1 MDRDLS
7 TRRVLV
13 LGDWNDDLDT
23 SIASGNPTPFQ
34 NFLDDAADYT
44 FLTRPFT
51 DSNQGTTSG
60 FTNAI
65 DHQLAS
71 NELVSDYVAG
81 STSIVKPGITGYGTN
96 TSDHYPITSRFEL
109 TAP

>member
-1 MDRDLS
+1 
-7 TRRVLV
+7 VLV

-34 NFLDDAADYT
+34 NFLDDPADYT
-44 FLTRPFT
+44 FLTKPFT
-51 DSNQGTTSG
+51 DSNKGTTYS

-71 NELVSDYVAG
+71 NELLADYAAG
-81 STSIVKPGITGYGTN
+81 SASIVKPDITGYQYN
-96 TSDHYPITSRFEL
+96 TSDHYPVSSRFEL
-109 TAP
+109 TAQ